1 VGQIDVITIT
11 LTTRSIDVF
20 AGDMFCWPTAH
31 FSCQEFLS
39 KPNLSLQKAGLRA
52 GSGLQNLLSWP
63 ALAPLTPV
71 AYMQE
76 LSEFRTCCRGSPE
89 VSFPTLS
96 ARFLRSFEGSA
107 IPRLASKERTRTWGS
122 RRISCLRCGS
132 PPTGRD
138 VRQSVAALSCAPHQR
153 RHGIPR

>member
-1 VGQIDVITIT
+1 MGQIDVFTIT
-11 LTTRSIDVF
+11 LTTRSMDVL

-31 FSCQEFLS
+31 FSCQGFLS
-39 KPNLSLQKAGLRA
+39 KANLSLQKAGLRA
-52 GSGLQNLLSWP
+52 GSRLQNLLSWP

-96 ARFLRSFEGSA
+96 AIHSLLHRKLAA
-107 IPRLASKERTRTWGS
+107 IPEESLGMGAIPQLMLSNRTGE
-122 RRISCLRCGS
+122 
-132 PPTGRD
+132 
-138 VRQSVAALSCAPHQR
+138 SVPLHCV
-153 RHGIPR
+153 GTL